1 MAENTKIEWADMTW
15 NPWWGCTKVSVGDKG
30 ACEFCYAEETDA
42 RFHLP
47 KGEQP
52 RVAPH
57 WGPHAPRKRAGEGHL
72 KQPHQWQRK
81 AARDGTRPFVFCA
94 SMADIFDNQVD
105 PVWRA
110 EAFETMRACPDLV
123 WLLLT
128 KRPSMIEKLSA
139 EAGGLPPNAAL
150 GASMVTQEEA
160 ERDLPHLLFAKLRLG
175 ALFAFASCEPL
186 MGPLELHRLKPP
198 TDWQP
203 DRVGA
208 WNALKGGNTL
218 NISPPRYPNGH
229 SVRLDWVIAGGESG
243 HHARP
248 SHPDWFRSLRDQ
260 CAAAGVPFLFKQWG
274 EWAPVRS
281 RDIPVAKL
289 KHVLALQADK
299 AALDSI
305 PWVEA
310 MEKLG
315 KKAAG
320 RFLDGVEHNGFPP
333 GFGKG
338 EAA

>member
-1 MAENTKIEWADMTW
+1 MAENTKIEWADATW

-57 WGPHAPRKRAGEGHL
+57 WGPHAPRKRAGPGHL
-72 KQPHQWQRK
+72 AQPHQWQRK
-81 AARDGTRPFVFCA
+81 ARRDGTRPFVFCA

-105 PVWRA
+105 PSWRR
-110 EAFETMRACPDLV
+110 EAFDTMRACPDLV

-150 GASMVTQEEA
+150 GASIVTQEEA
-160 ERDLPHLLFAKLRLG
+160 DRDLPHLLVAKHKLR
-175 ALFAFASCEPL
+175 ALFAFASMEPL
-186 MGPLELHRLKPP
+186 MGAVDLRRVSTMQFRGAEVLDALTGELAGMFGDPAGEAP
-198 TDWQP
+198 
-203 DRVGA
+203 A
-208 WNALKGGNTL
+208 
-218 NISPPRYPNGH
+218 
-229 SVRLDWVIAGGESG
+229 LDWVIAGGESG
-243 HHARP
+243 PKARP

-289 KHVLALQADK
+289 QHVITGDE

-333 GFGKG
+333 GFGKD
-338 EAA
+338 ERAAA